1 MFHKFKKKKKKG
13 EHMEGRGRIR
23 QEKRRGV
30 SKENGIW
37 RRSRKNNI
45 GLQSRMKRS
54 RKRRMRRGRNE

>member
-1 MFHKFKKKKKKG
+1 
-13 EHMEGRGRIR
+13 MEGRGRIR